1 MNNNLVKIAIVD
13 NDSLLRACD
22 IFHDAYCDL
31 STVKYDENNGTWK
44 GIFEREFFEDPNLIM
59 VEPKLLVFHKVSFPM
74 AKSELS
80 LEGIKTFTIEDKSKI
95 QIYSFNECQVKNNT
109 YKFFFNEDMEITII
123 FEDKPKGSLADQKLL
138 DKKGSFY
145 KWRNPFKTMKNANK

>member
-1 MNNNLVKIAIVD
+1 
-13 NDSLLRACD
+13 
-22 IFHDAYCDL
+22 
-31 STVKYDENNGTWK
+31 
-44 GIFEREFFEDPNLIM
+44 
-59 VEPKLLVFHKVSFPM
+59 M